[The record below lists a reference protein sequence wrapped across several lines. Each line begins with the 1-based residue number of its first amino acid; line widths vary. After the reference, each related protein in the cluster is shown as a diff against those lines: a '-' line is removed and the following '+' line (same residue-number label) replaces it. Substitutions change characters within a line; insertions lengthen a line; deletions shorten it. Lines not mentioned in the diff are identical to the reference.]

1 MKFYTGYIQT
11 EGGERIQ
18 FDFSAPDNATQA
30 DLDSA
35 ALSALAQV
43 VKLDYLEIGSDP
55 A

>member
-1 MKFYTGYIQT
+1 MKFYSGYILT

-35 ALSALAQV
+35 AVSALAQS
-43 VKLDYLEIGSDP
+43 VKFDYLEIGLDP